1 MGGLNHPE
9 LATRAGEEPLPL
21 SDDSE
26 LEEDPME
33 VDRAPQQDSERAD
46 LVRLA
51 GNALPFT
58 EKHDEQGSNR
68 EKDRENALKIE
79 NWRPQRPTV
88 LTDSKHSPL
97 NECLPPDEHKRRP
110 IRKSSGHERGE
121 EHLQRTASRAVTDGP
136 LSLGRDGSQVG
147 LAKSP
152 SKSPNILNDDNTVS
166 NVMRRNTL
174 PASQHSPTET
184 LPPLQSQASPAN
196 STKPPSGPENL
207 PSLAQS
213 NLTDLLKSKPP
224 PDSRYKDL
232 AMSQIPIKKAMNS
245 PPPGPMTSKA
255 STSYPSPRSRM
266 NSAFGPTF
274 SHGHP
279 SPVPSETSP
288 RDSAVMSPP
297 DRPGSLQFSQFQ
309 FSAQSS
315 QSEELT
321 PQSAHSYPS
330 SASYSTAPSPQV
342 GAGEQ
347 MEVDRAGRILPPLV
361 PHPGP
366 ALMTGA
372 FKCEYQGC
380 TAAPF
385 QTQYL
390 LT

>member
-1 MGGLNHPE
+1 MDVGGLTPE
-9 LATRAGEEPLPL
+9 
-21 SDDSE
+21 
-26 LEEDPME
+26 
-33 VDRAPQQDSERAD
+33 DRERAD
-46 LVRLA
+46 LVQLA

-58 EKHDEQGSNR
+58 TKSDERANDR
-68 EKDRENALKIE
+68 ENDRENALKIA
-79 NWRPQRPTV
+79 NLRPQRPTV
-88 LTDSKHSPL
+88 LTESRHSPP
-97 NECLPPDEHKRRP
+97 NGRLPSDEHKRRLA
-110 IRKSSGHERGE
+110 RKSSHQERYE
-121 EHLQRTASRAVTDGP
+121 EHAQRPVSRAATDGSA
-136 LSLGRDGSQVG
+136 SLGRHASLAS

-152 SKSPNILNDDNTVS
+152 SKSPNILNDEDAVS
-166 NVMRRNTL
+166 QVMRRNTL
-174 PASQHSPTET
+174 PASKHSPTET
-184 LPPLQSQASPAN
+184 LPPLQPQASPAH
-196 STKPPSGPENL
+196 STKSPSGTENL

-232 AMSQIPIKKAMNS
+232 GMPQMPISKTLNS
-245 PPPGPMTSKA
+245 PPSGSVARKA

-279 SPVPSETSP
+279 SPVPSDASP
-288 RDSAVMSPP
+288 RDSAAMSPP
-297 DRPGSLQFSQFQ
+297 DRVGSLQLSQFQ
-309 FSAQSS
+309 FGTRGS

-321 PQSAHSYPS
+321 PQSAQSYPS

-342 GAGEQ
+342 GGEQ

-366 ALMTGA
+366 PMMTGA
-372 FKCEYQGC
+372 FKCDYQGC

-390 LT
+390 LK